1 MIKLSNCFPP
11 SAGKQLYYISNCQKE
26 CQERSI
32 LLGEFRSVFPS
43 GLCVPRLSLMA
54 LSCVL
59 TTLQHVV
66 LGGKAV
72 SLDTGD

>member
-1 MIKLSNCFPP
+1 M
-11 SAGKQLYYISNCQKE
+11 
-26 CQERSI
+26 
-32 LLGEFRSVFPS
+32 LGEFRSVFPS
-43 GLCVPRLSLMA
+43 GLCVPRPSLMA
-54 LSCVL
+54 LSRVL